1 MKSKVKELGEYILI
15 RLATFYNTSIY
26 YLLYLPDV
34 KKAYPN
40 SIVEKKHIETCYMLR

>member
-1 MKSKVKELGEYILI
+1 MIMKSKVKELGEYILI
-15 RLATFYNTSIY
+15 RLAAFYNNSID

-40 SIVEKKHIETCYMLR
+40 SIVDRKQH